1 MNINLWEGFVY
12 DVAIPLNPSCKENVF
27 MVMVDELGVLFDCSH
42 KFATRKSFK
51 KLEIHVRNNLG
62 R

>member
-1 MNINLWEGFVY
+1 MSALRMNINLWEVFVY

-42 KFATRKSFK
+42 
-51 KLEIHVRNNLG
+51 
-62 R
+62 